1 MKPVNKFPEKWDEE
15 RIHRVLQH
23 YESQTEDE
31 AIEEDE
37 AALEDSRQTLMEI
50 PNELVGPVRALLS
63 QHAK

>member
-1 MKPVNKFPEKWDEE
+1 MKPVNEFPEGWDDE
-15 RIHRVLQH
+15 RVHRVLHH

-31 AIEEDE
+31 ALEEDE
-37 AALEDSRQTLMEI
+37 AMLEDARQTLMKI